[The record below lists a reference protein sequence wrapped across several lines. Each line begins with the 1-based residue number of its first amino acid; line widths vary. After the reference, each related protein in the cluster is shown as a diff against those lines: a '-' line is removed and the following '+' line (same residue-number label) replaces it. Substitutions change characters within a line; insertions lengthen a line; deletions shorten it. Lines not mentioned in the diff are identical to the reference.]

1 MATELKSPE
10 HIHHCISYI
19 DHRLEKTS
27 SQTLEIA
34 EMMIDDIRDLTV
46 SYPQAL
52 KQNTL
57 RQHMEKVRV
66 AQMKWV
72 NQLHD
77 IIMDQNNH
85 DLNSQMLQSIQT
97 FMNTLN
103 QNQLKQL
110 EAPLSCSETDASTP
124 LNASEASPEADQ
136 LNHKVD
142 HHYQA
147 LLSAEV
153 HAKNEHTTH
162 H

>member
-19 DHRLEKTS
+19 DQRLEKTS
-27 SQTLEIA
+27 SQTLQIA
-34 EMMIDDIRDLTV
+34 EMMIEDIRDLTI

-103 QNQLKQL
+103 QNHLKQL
-110 EAPLSCSETDASTP
+110 EAPTT
-124 LNASEASPEADQ
+124 
-136 LNHKVD
+136 
-142 HHYQA
+142 
-147 LLSAEV
+147 SAEV
-153 HAKNEHTTH
+153 LSAPKHKTATDQKSTESDHQAEPHYHALLEAEVRAKGVYTTH